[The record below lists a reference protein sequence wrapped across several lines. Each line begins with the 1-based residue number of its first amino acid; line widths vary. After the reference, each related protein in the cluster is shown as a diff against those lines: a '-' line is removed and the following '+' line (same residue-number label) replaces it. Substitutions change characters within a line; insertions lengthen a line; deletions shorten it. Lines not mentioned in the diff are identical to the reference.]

1 MHTPST
7 WWPKRFLPPDTV
19 AARRIETSDPK
30 EITEDYLK
38 IELKL
43 TSDNSIPNASEAL
56 DGGEKKPFAK
66 PKGPNRRR

>member
-1 MHTPST
+1 MVAKTL
-7 WWPKRFLPPDTV
+7 LPPDTV

-43 TSDNSIPNASEAL
+43 SFDNSVPQNALEAP